1 MIWAQ
6 KSKTK
11 RLRLDK
17 EISTKKGERK
27 AFEKNWNNR
36 IETSYIHW
44 TRGEPENQIQLAFR
58 NHWELF
64 SEIMGNEV
72 RGSRVLE
79 VGCGRGSMSAYFA
92 DNGFDC
98 TLLDSSESAIKAAK
112 KVFKENGLKAKF
124 DVGDAMRLPYDD
136 GAFDIVFSIGL
147 LEHFEDIEVPI
158 VEQMRV
164 LCKGGLFLGYVV
176 PKYTDNVQKSY
187 EWINDLLKE
196 SVDYD
201 LRDAVSQKEDVY
213 RSDAD
218 SARYLEV
225 LKNESVRDINTSG
238 VYPLP
243 MISYSRDFP
252 FTLLNPQSE
261 KILVEHFLKTLDE
274 RRQINKRNPWLC
286 DEGFGQA
293 FLIWGYKK

>member
-1 MIWAQ
+1 MDKE
-6 KSKTK
+6 KSTK
-11 RLRLDK
+11 RGD
-17 EISTKKGERK
+17 RK
-27 AFEKNWNNR
+27 AFEQNWNSR
-36 IETSYIHW
+36 VETHYIHW

-64 SEIMGNEV
+64 KEIMGHEFW
-72 RGSRVLE
+72 GSRVLE

-98 TLLDSSESAIKAAK
+98 TLMDSSESAMKAAK
-112 KVFKENGLKAKF
+112 EVFKKHGLKAKF
-124 DVGDAMRLPYDD
+124 HVGDAMKLPYDD

-147 LEHFEDIEVPI
+147 LEHFEDIETPI

-176 PKYTDNVQKSY
+176 PKYIDNVQKAY

-196 SVDYD
+196 LVDFD
-201 LRDAVSQKEDVY
+201 SLDDRSRKEKVF

-225 LKNESVRDINTSG
+225 LKNLSLREINASG

-243 MISYSRDFP
+243 MISYSTEFP
-252 FTLLNPQSE
+252 FTLLNPASE
-261 KILVEHFLKTLDE
+261 RILVAHFQKILDEIRLKS
-274 RRQINKRNPWLC
+274 KRNPWLC
-286 DEGFGQA
+286 AEGFGQA
-293 FLIWGYKK
+293 FLIWGYKE